1 MPVDTLNDC
10 SGCKIASLCGHKG
23 DDAAACP
30 KGWAG
35 VLVFALPLLALI
47 VLSLFLKS

>member
-1 MPVDTLNDC
+1 MPVDTFNDC
-10 SGCKIASLCGHKG
+10 AGCKIASLCGHKG
-23 DDAAACP
+23 DETAACP

-47 VLSLFLKS
+47 VLSIIFK